1 MFRKLV
7 AHFSFVTLIKL
18 NVMEI
23 NWIIIG
29 VVVIVAVVLVFFLIK
44 TNSKDEKD
52 FETFLNKNDLPIDI
66 EEEEANNT
74 L

>member
-7 AHFSFVTLIKL
+7 AHFSFVILLKL
-18 NVMEI
+18 NVIEI
-23 NWIIIG
+23 NWYIIG
-29 VVVIVAVVLVFFLIK
+29 VVAIVAVVLVFFLIK

-52 FETFLNKNDLPIDI
+52 FETFLNKNDIPIDI